1 MTTRDSIMKAAR
13 ARGET
18 VDEFLTELLE
28 EQSWRER
35 MSTARAAMARP
46 DTRDL
51 EETAAWDS
59 LEMLQSPGSNREA
72 WSGSSSIQ

>member
-1 MTTRDSIMKAAR
+1 MKVRMSTRDSIMKAAR

-46 DTRDL
+46 DTRYV

-59 LEMLQSPGSNREA
+59 LEMAQSP
-72 WSGSSSIQ
+72 